1 MSNDK
6 VLHILFDG
14 NNTAYRA
21 NCTTELYTSLGERT
35 SAILGTLN
43 ITHSTLMQLSKL
55 LEIPV
60 KEVIYAWDMG
70 HSERRKA
77 IYPEYKS
84 NRKKDKSEDDKIWLG
99 EFINQANILY
109 ENLPLFGLK
118 CFRKQG
124 WEGDDLISC
133 LSKAIT
139 KKSQNAQVVIVST
152 DEDFHQ
158 LINDRVMVY
167 SPIKQILF
175 TRENY
180 QSLTGI
186 PQELFLSYKIL
197 KGDSSDGIDG
207 ISGVGEKTAKSLV
220 NSYGNLKGILSHRED
235 LMKSKRTA
243 RILTAESLAVLDRND
258 KLINLDF
265 VDNTPIQGEV
275 EELLSEIPILDSRI
289 AKDFLRK
296 YQLSSILIKW
306 DSWAR
311 LLSEVAD
318 NFNLY

>member
-35 SAILGTLN
+35 SAIQGTLN